1 MKLYFPTER
10 KQHGTEGRS
19 FALMSYS
26 YASAA
31 LEDKSA
37 YLVIGLPTPTAT
49 RGILSQQSNQ

>member
-1 MKLYFPTER
+1 M

-19 FALMSYS
+19 FAVMSYS
-26 YASAA
+26 YVSAA

-49 RGILSQQSNQ
+49 RDILLQQSNQ